1 MIETFQTRS
10 PHRAPPASPGLLGL
24 LGALAL
30 AVAAAACHDGPAAI
44 GANEMDPEGALVGQ
58 LESFVV
64 DREDGPSTRESYLVL
79 SDPAATRLRL
89 DFDGLVAPT
98 GSGALRA
105 WGVRRGESLR
115 VLHYEADVVAGDQGD
130 GAGIGRATS
139 ELVGSSPKPRTAVF
153 VIVDIGAGSKLT
165 NDVAASTVFTP
176 GKNFADVYNQLSYG
190 IIQMSGTVVGPLS
203 YPTST
208 CDYNGV
214 ARALRPMIQGTY
226 NHYMWYF
233 ASNPGCAWSGLGAEG
248 NVTRPQADSWYN
260 ASTGCTV
267 LVQEVGHNL
276 GWMHSSTLR
285 CPGASFA
292 DNPLTCTSSEYG
304 NRYTPMG
311 SGCGHFAA
319 YDKWYG
325 GIFSGCNGVKVT
337 ASGTFNLLPIESA
350 CNGVQGIQIPM
361 IKTTRT
367 ADPQQGNPQPL
378 KHYYIEYRGPWGLDT
393 AIKTPQVMVYAGDDV
408 HAASKT
414 SNWTWLLDMSPS
426 TTNTFDG
433 LAVGQ
438 AFSDPTDGITVTVM
452 SADASKAVVQ
462 IDITGG
468 IGAPP
473 TCIDNTTLADAGP
486 VECSAIPGLGGAT
499 GSTTGTGGAGTGAG
513 GARAGTGGTLGGNT
527 GTGGRGIF
535 GGTGGFSFGSGGSG
549 ASGTPTPGTGGRPF
563 GLGTGGAAAPTGSG
577 GAATISGS
585 GGATGTGDGPGTGG
599 QGSGADPGTVV
610 IGPGTIGPTGNGGG
624 APGPLGLGAAGSVN
638 GGCTCA
644 LGPDGQSAGWPA
656 VLVVLAL
663 VGLASRR
670 RPARSEP
677 ATSGPGSPA
686 AWSRLGSG

>member
-1 MIETFQTRS
+1 MIDTFQTRS
-10 PHRAPPASPGLLGL
+10 PHHHAPRASSILVGLLAAM
-24 LGALAL
+24 ALAE
-30 AVAAAACHDGPAAI
+30 VTSGCHDGPSAI
-44 GANEMDPEGALVGQ
+44 GASETAPDGALVGQ
-58 LESFVV
+58 LESYVV
-64 DREDGPSTRESYLVL
+64 DREDGSSTRESYLVL
-79 SDPAATRLRL
+79 SDPGATRLRL
-89 DFDGLVAPT
+89 DFDGLESPT
-98 GSGALRA
+98 GTGPLRA

-115 VLHYEADVVAGDQGD
+115 VLHYETDVAARDGD

-139 ELVGSSPKPRTAVF
+139 ELVGATPKPRTAVF
-153 VIVDIGAGSKLT
+153 VIVDVGGGTKLT
-165 NDVAASTVFTP
+165 NDVANSTVFTP
-176 GKNFADVYNQLSYG
+176 GKNFADVYNQISYG

-214 ARALRPMIQGTY
+214 ARTLRPMIQGTY

-233 ASNPGCAWSGLGAEG
+233 ATNPGCAWSGLGAEG

-337 ASGTFNLLPIESA
+337 SSGTFNLLPIESA

-361 IKTTRT
+361 LKATRT

-378 KHYYIEYRGPWGLDT
+378 KHYYLEYRGPWGLDT

-414 SNWTWLLDMSPS
+414 SNWTWLLDMVPS

-433 LAVGQ
+433 LAAGQ
-438 AFSDPTDGITVTVM
+438 DFSDPTGGITVTVM
-452 SADASKAVVQ
+452 SADATKAVVQ
-462 IDITGG
+462 IDIVGG
-468 IGAPP
+468 VGAPP

-486 VECSAIPGLGGAT
+486 VDCSATPGLGGAPAPTLGT
-499 GSTTGTGGAGTGAG
+499 GGASAAPATGTGGARAGSG
-513 GARAGTGGTLGGNT
+513 GATA

-535 GGTGGFSFGSGGSG
+535 GGSGGSFFGTGGSGGSIG
-549 ASGTPTPGTGGRPF
+549 TGTPATGGWPGF
-563 GLGTGGAAAPTGSG
+563 GTGGAAVPTGSG
-577 GAATISGS
+577 GASIISGS
-585 GGATGTGDGPGTGG
+585 GGATGPGDGLGTGG
-599 QGSGADPGTVV
+599 QSVGAPGTMVT
-610 IGPGTIGPTGNGGG
+610 GTGTIGPIGTAGSGPG
-624 APGPLGLGAAGSVN
+624 ALGLGAAGSVN
-638 GGCTCA
+638 GGCACA
-644 LGPDGQSAGWPA
+644 LDADAPSPAWPA
-656 VLVVLAL
+656 VLAGLAL
-663 VGLASRR
+663 VALARR
-670 RPARSEP
+670 RRSPGAPKARSPEP
-677 ATSGPGSPA
+677 S
-686 AWSRLGSG
+686 

>member
-1 MIETFQTRS
+1 MIDTFQTRS
-10 PHRAPPASPGLLGL
+10 PHHQAPRASSILLGL

-30 AVAAAACHDGPAAI
+30 GAATSACQDGPSAI
-44 GANEMDPEGALVGQ
+44 GASETAPDGALVGQ
-58 LESFVV
+58 LESYVV
-64 DREDGPSTRESYLVL
+64 DRDDGSSTRESYLVL
-79 SDPAATRLRL
+79 SDPGATRLRL
-89 DFDGLVAPT
+89 DFGGLDAPT

-115 VLHYEADVVAGDQGD
+115 VLHYETDVAAGDGAGA
-130 GAGIGRATS
+130 GAGIGRTTS
-139 ELVGSSPKPRTAVF
+139 ELVGASPRPRTAVF
-153 VIVDIGAGSKLT
+153 VIVDVGGGSKLT
-165 NDVAASTVFTP
+165 SDVATSTVFTP
-176 GKNFADVYNQLSYG
+176 GKNFADVYNQISYG
-190 IIQMSGTVVGPLS
+190 ILQMSGTVVGPLS

-214 ARALRPMIQGTY
+214 ARTLRPMIQGTY

-233 ASNPGCAWSGLGAEG
+233 ATNPGCAWSGLGAEG
-248 NVTRPQADSWYN
+248 NVTRPQSDSWYN

-337 ASGTFNLLPIESA
+337 SSGTFNLLPIENA

-361 IKTTRT
+361 LKATRT

-378 KHYYIEYRGPWGLDT
+378 KHYYLEYRGPWGLDT

-414 SNWTWLLDMSPS
+414 SNWTWLLDMVPS

-433 LAVGQ
+433 LAAGQ
-438 AFSDPTDGITVTVM
+438 DFSDPTGGITVTVM
-452 SADASKAVVQ
+452 SADATKAVVQ
-462 IDITGG
+462 IDIVGG
-468 IGAPP
+468 VGAPP
-473 TCIDNTTLADAGP
+473 TCIDNTTLADDGP
-486 VECSAIPGLGGAT
+486 VDCSATPGLGGAPGATAGT
-499 GSTTGTGGAGTGAG
+499 GGTGTGGARSGSG
-513 GARAGTGGTLGGNT
+513 GAPGGGP

-549 ASGTPTPGTGGRPF
+549 GSIGTGTPGTGGQPF

-577 GAATISGS
+577 GASIISGS
-585 GGATGTGDGPGTGG
+585 GGAGTGDGPGTGG
-599 QGSGADPGTVV
+599 QSAGAPGTVV
-610 IGPGTIGPTGNGGG
+610 IGPGTIGPTGTGGS

-638 GGCTCA
+638 GGCSCA
-644 LGPDGQSAGWPA
+644 LGPDGRAAGWPA
-656 VLVVLAL
+656 LLAVLAL
-663 VGLASRR
+663 VGFARRR
-670 RPARSEP
+670 RPARAPEARKSCSYP
-677 ATSGPGSPA
+677 PTD
-686 AWSRLGSG
+686 

>member
-1 MIETFQTRS
+1 
-10 PHRAPPASPGLLGL
+10 
-24 LGALAL
+24 LA
-30 AVAAAACHDGPAAI
+30 AAAAACHDGPPAI
-44 GANEMDPEGALVGQ
+44 GASETDPDGALVGK

-79 SDPAATRLRL
+79 PDPGATRLRL
-89 DFDGLVAPT
+89 DFDGLDAPT
-98 GSGALRA
+98 GTGALRA
-105 WGVRRGESLR
+105 WGVRRGDSLR
-115 VLHYEADVVAGDQGD
+115 VLHYETDAGAGDQAD

-139 ELVGSSPKPRTAVF
+139 ALIGSSPKPRTAVF
-153 VIVDIGAGSKLT
+153 VIVDIGGGSQLN
-165 NDVAASTVFTP
+165 NDFANSTVFTP
-176 GKNFADVYNQLSYG
+176 GKNFADVYNQISYG
-190 IIQMSGTVVGPLS
+190 ILQISGTVVGPLS
-203 YPTST
+203 YPAST

-214 ARALRPMIQGTY
+214 ARTLRPMIQGTY
-226 NHYMWYF
+226 DHYMWYF
-233 ASNPGCAWSGLGAEG
+233 ASKLQACAWSGLGAEG
-248 NVTRPQADSWYN
+248 NITRPQSDSWYN

-337 ASGTFNLLPIESA
+337 SSGTFNLLPIESA

-361 IKTTRT
+361 LKATRT

-378 KHYYIEYRGPWGLDT
+378 KHYYLEYRGPWGLDT

-414 SNWTWLLDMSPS
+414 SNWTWLLDMAPS

-438 AFSDPTDGITVTVM
+438 NFSDPTGGITVTVM
-452 SADASKAVVQ
+452 SADTTKAVVQ

-468 IGAPP
+468 VGAPP
-473 TCIDNTTLADAGP
+473 TCIDNTTLADSGP
-486 VECSAIPGLGGAT
+486 VECSAVPGLGGAA
-499 GSTTGTGGAGTGAG
+499 GAAGATTGTGGAGAGAGTG
-513 GARAGTGGTLGGNT
+513 GARAGSGGALGGVA

-549 ASGTPTPGTGGRPF
+549 QNGTPAPGTGGRPF
-563 GLGTGGAAAPTGSG
+563 GLGTGGTADPTGSG

-585 GGATGTGDGPGTGG
+585 GGATGDGPGTGG
-599 QGSGADPGTVV
+599 QSSGVPGTVV
-610 IGPGTIGPTGNGGG
+610 IGPGNIGPTGTAGS

-638 GGCTCA
+638 GGCACA
-644 LGPDGQSAGWPA
+644 LGPDDPAAGWPA
-656 VLVVLAL
+656 VLTVLAL
-663 VGLASRR
+663 VRVARR
-670 RPARSEP
+670 RRRAR
-677 ATSGPGSPA
+677 
-686 AWSRLGSG
+686 

>member
-1 MIETFQTRS
+1 MPTLRAVEVPILPMEKIPGRFLTLSVTF
-10 PHRAPPASPGLLGL
+10 AVAW
-24 LGALAL
+24 ALAL
-30 AVAAAACHDGPAAI
+30 ALALGTAACHDGASAVGAA
-44 GANEMDPEGALVGQ
+44 ETDSEGALSGQ
-58 LESFVV
+58 LESYVV
-64 DREDGPSTRESYLVL
+64 DRDDGSSARESYLVL
-79 SDPAATRLRL
+79 ADPAGTRLRL
-89 DFDGLVAPT
+89 DFDGLAVPT

-105 WGVRRGESLR
+105 WGIRRGDTLR
-115 VLHYEADVVAGDQGD
+115 VVHYDTDSDPAGNAGASDGQ
-130 GAGIGRATS
+130 GAGIERISSA
-139 ELVGSSPKPRTAVF
+139 LIGSSPKPRTAVF
-153 VIVDIGAGSKLT
+153 VIVDVGAGSKLT
-165 NDVAASTVFTP
+165 NDSASSTVFTP

-248 NVTRPQADSWYN
+248 NVTRPQSDSWYN

-285 CPGASFA
+285 CSGASFA

-337 ASGTFNLLPIESA
+337 TSGTFNLLPIESA

-361 IKTTRT
+361 LKTTRT

-378 KHYYIEYRGPWGLDT
+378 KHYYLEYRGPWGLD
-393 AIKTPQVMVYAGDDV
+393 ASSIKTPQVMVYAGDDV

-414 SNWTWLLDMSPS
+414 SNWTWLLDMAPT

-438 AFSDPTDGITVTVM
+438 AFSDPAGGITVTVM
-452 SADASKAVVQ
+452 SADTTKAVVQ
-462 IDITGG
+462 IDVTGG
-468 IGAPP
+468 AGAPP
-473 TCIDNTTLADAGP
+473 TCIDNTTLADSGP
-486 VECSAIPGLGGAT
+486 VDCSAIPGLGGASGT
-499 GSTTGTGGAGTGAG
+499 SMGSGGGTAGGSTP
-513 GARAGTGGTLGGNT
+513 
-527 GTGGRGIF
+527 GTGGRSIF

-549 ASGTPTPGTGGRPF
+549 PVGTAPGTGGRPLVF
-563 GLGTGGAAAPTGSG
+563 GSG
-577 GAATISGS
+577 GASGPAGSGGAPIVSGS
-585 GGATGTGDGPGTGG
+585 GGATGSGGTTVDGTGG
-599 QGSGADPGTVV
+599 AGV
-610 IGPGTIGPTGNGGG
+610 IGPGPIGTPATGGS
-624 APGPLGLGAAGSVN
+624 APGLGLAAAGSVN
-638 GGCTCA
+638 GGCACA
-644 LGPDGQSAGWPA
+644 LDRDAPPIGPFTSCAAA
-656 VLVVLAL
+656 VAL
-663 VGLASRR
+663 GFFARLRPRR
-670 RPARSEP
+670 RARP
-677 ATSGPGSPA
+677 
-686 AWSRLGSG
+686 SR